1 MQNRKPL
8 KFRIDGEEYVYDW
21 ALTAKD
27 AMFIQEKAHVAPVD
41 LWPALDRLDPSA
53 IAAFMFVIRKRLGEA
68 VQWKDVLEHN
78 VMSFEVIQEDE
89 PDSEEDEA
97 SPTEEGSGADPTS
110 KSGKT
115 RKAGTKST
123 G

>member
-1 MQNRKPL
+1 MQDRKPL
-8 KFRIDGEEYVYDW
+8 KFKIDGVEYVYDW

-41 LWPALDRLDPSA
+41 LGPALDRLDPSA

-89 PDSEEDEA
+89 PVEDDSDQA
-97 SPTEEGSGADPTS
+97 EEGSDADPTS